1 MTVCNVYSCKEPLII
16 GRKSV
21 FLLKTSLSSRIC
33 YITHT
38 YIQHT
43 RSNAR
48 SLYLHSLST
57 LEITSFYLLCETLA
71 NRSDYR
77 SLNLASISLVKR
89 LTSLQSNPRFS
100 ISYSFPTVSFIL
112 SSSLSARYAPLSIDL
127 DNRHFCYNCAN
138 YGGK

>member
-89 LTSLQSNPRFS
+89 LTSLQSNPFLDFVLVPHS
-100 ISYSFPTVSFIL
+100 LFHPFIL
-112 SSSLSARYAPLSIDL
+112 PLPLRAI
-127 DNRHFCYNCAN
+127 RAAFY
-138 YGGK
+138 